1 MEKRELL
8 YEGKAKKLFSTDD
21 ENLVISEFK
30 DDLTAFNGE
39 KKSSEAGKGALN
51 NKISTEL
58 FKLLESKGIQTH
70 FVKMLDDNHMLHKK
84 ADVILIEV
92 IVRNIATG
100 SLTRNL
106 GIKEGTV
113 LPFTLVEFD
122 YKNDALGDPKLN
134 DQHALILGLVDSQ
147 EELDKLRRMARDVN
161 DILKPYFAD
170 KGLNLVDFKLEFG
183 KDKDGNIILIDEIS
197 PDNCRFWDIA
207 SGEKMD
213 KDRFRQGLGDLTIAY
228 EEVLNRILGKQQQ
241 CYELDAESNLAF
253 RKKFSFFLS
262 HALAQKRRRR
272 NYFQSRSKIK

>member
-1 MEKRELL
+1 MQKRELL
-8 YEGKAKKLFSTDD
+8 YEGKAKRLFQTDD

-58 FKLLESKGIQTH
+58 FKLLENSGIPTH

-84 ADVILIEV
+84 VDVILIEV

-106 GIKEGTV
+106 GIEDGTI

-122 YKNDALGDPKLN
+122 YKNDELGDPKLN
-134 DQHALILGLVDSQ
+134 DQHALILGLVDYQ
-147 EELDKLRRMARDVN
+147 DELDKLRRMAREIN

-183 KDKDGNIILIDEIS
+183 KDRSGNIILIDEIS
-197 PDNCRFWDIA
+197 PDNCRFWDIE

-213 KDRFRQGLGDLTIAY
+213 KDRFRQGLGGLTVAY
-228 EEVLNRILGKQQQ
+228 EQVLNRILG
-241 CYELDAESNLAF
+241 
-253 RKKFSFFLS
+253 
-262 HALAQKRRRR
+262 
-272 NYFQSRSKIK
+272 

>member
-8 YEGKAKKLFSTDD
+8 YEGKAKRLFLTDD

-39 KKSSEAGKGALN
+39 KRSSEAGKGALN

-58 FKLLESKGIQTH
+58 FKLLDSKGIQTH
-70 FVKMLDDNHMLHKK
+70 FVKMIDDNHMLHKK

-100 SLTRNL
+100 SLTRTL
-106 GIKEGTV
+106 GIEDGKV

-122 YKNDALGDPKLN
+122 YKDDDLGDPKLN
-134 DQHALILGLVDSQ
+134 DQHALILELVEHQD
-147 EELDKLRRMARDVN
+147 ELDKLRRVAREIN
-161 DILKPYFAD
+161 DILKPYFAE

-197 PDNCRFWDIA
+197 PDNCRFWDIE

-213 KDRFRQGLGDLTIAY
+213 KDRFRQGLGGLKVAY
-228 EEVLNRILGKQQQ
+228 EEVLNRILGK
-241 CYELDAESNLAF
+241 
-253 RKKFSFFLS
+253 
-262 HALAQKRRRR
+262 
-272 NYFQSRSKIK
+272 

>member
-8 YEGKAKKLFSTDD
+8 YEGKAKRLFLTDD

-58 FKLLESKGIQTH
+58 FKLLDSKGIQTH

-100 SLTRNL
+100 SLTRTL
-106 GIKEGTV
+106 AIEDGKV

-122 YKNDALGDPKLN
+122 YKDDDLGDPKLN
-134 DQHALILGLVDSQ
+134 DQHALILGLVDYQ
-147 EELDKLRRMARDVN
+147 DELDKLRRVARQIN
-161 DILKPYFAD
+161 DILKPYFANI
-170 KGLNLVDFKLEFG
+170 GLNLVDFKLEFG

-197 PDNCRFWDIA
+197 PDNCRFWDIE
-207 SGEKMD
+207 SGEKLD
-213 KDRFRQGLGDLTIAY
+213 KDRFRQGLGGLKVAY
-228 EEVLNRILGKQQQ
+228 EEVLNRILGK
-241 CYELDAESNLAF
+241 
-253 RKKFSFFLS
+253 
-262 HALAQKRRRR
+262 
-272 NYFQSRSKIK
+272 

>member
-1 MEKRELL
+1 MEKRDLL
-8 YEGKAKKLFSTDD
+8 YEGKAKKIWSTDD

-58 FKLLESKGIQTH
+58 FKLLDANGIPTH

-106 GIKEGTV
+106 GIEDGTV

-134 DQHALILGLVDSQ
+134 DQHALILGLVDFQ
-147 EELDKLRRMARDVN
+147 DELDKLRRMARQVN

-197 PDNCRFWDIA
+197 PDNCRFWDIE

-213 KDRFRQGLGDLTIAY
+213 KDRFRQGLGGLTVAY
-228 EEVLNRILGKQQQ
+228 EQVLNRILGK
-241 CYELDAESNLAF
+241 
-253 RKKFSFFLS
+253 
-262 HALAQKRRRR
+262 
-272 NYFQSRSKIK
+272 

>member
-228 EEVLNRILGKQQQ
+228 EEVLNRILGK
-241 CYELDAESNLAF
+241 
-253 RKKFSFFLS
+253 
-262 HALAQKRRRR
+262 
-272 NYFQSRSKIK
+272 

>member
-1 MEKRELL
+1 VQKRELL
-8 YEGKAKKLFSTDD
+8 YEGKAKKLYLTDD

-58 FKLLESKGIQTH
+58 FKLLEKNGIPTH
-70 FVKMLDDNHMLHKK
+70 FVEMLDDNHMLHKK
-84 ADVILIEV
+84 VDVIMIEV

-106 GIKEGTV
+106 GIEDGTV

-122 YKNDALGDPKLN
+122 YKNDELGDPKLN
-134 DQHALILGLVDSQ
+134 DQHALILGLVDFQ
-147 EELDKLRRMARDVN
+147 DELDKLRRMARQVN
-161 DILKPYFAD
+161 DILKPYFAE

-183 KDKDGNIILIDEIS
+183 KDKEGNIILIDEIS
-197 PDNCRFWDIA
+197 PDNCRFWDIE

-213 KDRFRQGLGDLTIAY
+213 KDRFRQGLGGLTVAY
-228 EEVLNRILGKQQQ
+228 EQVLDRILGK
-241 CYELDAESNLAF
+241 
-253 RKKFSFFLS
+253 
-262 HALAQKRRRR
+262 
-272 NYFQSRSKIK
+272 

>member
-8 YEGKAKKLFSTDD
+8 YEGKAKRLFLTDD

-58 FKLLESKGIQTH
+58 FKLLDSKGIQTH

-100 SLTRNL
+100 SLTRTL
-106 GIKEGTV
+106 GIEDGKV

-122 YKNDALGDPKLN
+122 YKDDDLGDPKLN
-134 DQHALILGLVDSQ
+134 DQHALILELVEHQD
-147 EELDKLRRMARDVN
+147 ELDKLRRVAREIN
-161 DILKPYFAD
+161 DILKPFFAQ

-197 PDNCRFWDIA
+197 PDNCRFWDIE

-213 KDRFRQGLGDLTIAY
+213 KDRFRQGLGGLKVAY
-228 EEVLNRILGKQQQ
+228 EEVLNRILGK
-241 CYELDAESNLAF
+241 
-253 RKKFSFFLS
+253 
-262 HALAQKRRRR
+262 
-272 NYFQSRSKIK
+272 